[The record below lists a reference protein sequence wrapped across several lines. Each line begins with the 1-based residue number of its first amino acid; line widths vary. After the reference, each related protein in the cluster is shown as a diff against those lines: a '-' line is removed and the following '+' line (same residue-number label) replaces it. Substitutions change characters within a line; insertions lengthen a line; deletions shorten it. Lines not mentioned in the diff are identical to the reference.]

1 MITPIVPVTLFSQL
15 KARIATREAKIGV
28 IGLGYV
34 GLPLTLLYMDQGFLV
49 TGFDIDQRK
58 VDALMEGKSYI
69 YRIPGEEIQE
79 ARAKG
84 LVATSE
90 FRRLAEMDAI
100 IICVPTPLNDYQEPD
115 TSFISN
121 TAHAIAPHLRAG
133 QLVVLESTT
142 YPGTTEELLVP
153 VLENENQNGL
163 RATRVNTA
171 SEMASDFY
179 VAFSPER
186 EDPGNTT
193 VARRDIPKIVGGLD
207 PQAAELAA
215 DLYGAVFNRTV
226 RVSSPAA
233 AEMTKLL
240 ENIYRCVNIALVNE
254 LKLLCLRMGLDIWEV
269 IDAAA
274 TKPFGFQP
282 FYPGPGLGGHCIPI
296 DPFYLSWKA
305 KEWDFRTR
313 FIELAG
319 EINLGMPYHV
329 VASVATALNQHKRAL
344 NGARIL
350 LLGVAYKKDIDDLR
364 ESPALTIFE
373 LLQKQGAEV
382 SYNDPYIPSID
393 KGRKYDL
400 QIKSVPLDR
409 LAGYDCVLIVTD
421 HSSYDYQ
428 RIVNESQLV
437 VDSRNAT
444 QGIRNTKIVHC

>member
-1 MITPIVPVTLFSQL
+1 MITPVVPVTQFSQL
-15 KARIATREAKIGV
+15 KARIATHEAKIGV

-34 GLPLTLLYMDQGFLV
+34 GLPLTLLYVDQGFPV
-49 TGFDIDQRK
+49 TGFDIDEHK
-58 VDALMEGKSYI
+58 VDALTEGKSYI
-69 YRIPGEEIQE
+69 YRIPGEEIQD

-84 LVATSE
+84 LVATSQ
-90 FRRLAEMDAI
+90 FCRLAEMDAI

-115 TSFISN
+115 TSFITN

-153 VLENENQNGL
+153 ILENETQNGL
-163 RATRVNTA
+163 RAARAAVV
-171 SEMASDFY
+171 SEMDADFY

-215 DLYGAVFNRTV
+215 DLYGAVFNRIV
-226 RVSSPAA
+226 PVSSPAA
-233 AEMTKLL
+233 AELTKLL
-240 ENIYRCVNIALVNE
+240 ENIYRSVNIALVNE

-296 DPFYLSWKA
+296 DPYYLSWKA

-319 EINLGMPYHV
+319 EINSGMPYHV
-329 VASVATALNQHKRAL
+329 VASVTTALNQHKKAL

-382 SYNDPYIPSID
+382 SYNDPHIPSIG

-400 QIKSVPLDR
+400 QITSVPLDR
-409 LAGYDCVLIVTD
+409 LAEYDCILIVTD